1 MEQHYQQAGNND
13 EHQQEMVNMDYTNS
27 FTYNN
32 TNQNFANDNA
42 NFSSQ
47 YSQMQYQQEEHKIN
61 NVKDIFVRED
71 EQEKAVIGGGYLK
84 DLLHTG
90 VLN

>member
-32 TNQNFANDNA
+32 TN
-42 NFSSQ
+42 
-47 YSQMQYQQEEHKIN
+47 
-61 NVKDIFVRED
+61 
-71 EQEKAVIGGGYLK
+71 
-84 DLLHTG
+84 
-90 VLN
+90 